1 MGKWVTNPLSS
12 DGDDLVLLV
21 MPTTMVKH
29 ESDVEVRLRQVS
41 LEMVE
46 PGHVET
52 DTIGAST
59 EIKQTI
65 KIPVG
70 FKRAKLE
77 DAEDEPPKWK
87 KYRFVKRIEDEEE
100 V

>member
-1 MGKWVTNPLSS
+1 MTS

-21 MPTTMVKH
+21 LPQTMVKH
-29 ESDVEVRLRQVS
+29 ESDVDVRLRQVS
-41 LEMVE
+41 LELVADANVE
-46 PGHVET
+46 N
-52 DTIGAST
+52 DTIGVAS

-77 DAEDEPPKWK
+77 DVEDEPPKWK